1 MVVQH
6 ARMATTTTKTTTKN
20 RQREDSVEHDPQRAC
35 QTCRDDHS
43 AHRQDHGEPTLRVE
57 HDQPQ
62 VSQPFRA
69 KQV

>member
-6 ARMATTTTKTTTKN
+6 ARMTTTTTTKS
-20 RQREDSVEHDPQRAC
+20 RQREDSVEHDPQRAS
-35 QTCRDDHS
+35 QTSRDGHS
-43 AHRQDHGEPTLRVE
+43 AHREDHGEPTLRVE